1 MATDP
6 MTIRLSRFAAGDPI
20 FFGNE
25 SGRAVFQ
32 KLQKELEAAPEIDVF
47 GISLDGVRAT
57 DASFPR
63 ESVVSLAKMLRGE
76 KGFYL
81 EGFVNNDLLDN
92 WDYAA
97 KAKDQNI
104 IVKQGEK
111 KYRVI
116 GPELHESMKALLD
129 FVMREGQVTTAKVAK
144 KFDISVQNASAR
156 MKRLHQAGLVLG
168 SKESAETGGLE
179 YLFRAIQ

>member
-1 MATDP
+1 MATDA
-6 MTIRLSRFAAGDPI
+6 MTIRLSRFAAGNPI
-20 FFGNE
+20 FIGNE
-25 SGRAVFQ
+25 RGRSVFQ
-32 KLQKELEAAPEIDVF
+32 ELQKQIEAVPEIDVF
-47 GISLDGVRAT
+47 GISLDGISAT

-81 EGFVNNDLLDN
+81 EGIENNDLLDN

-97 KAKDQNI
+97 KAKDQYI
-104 IVKQGEK
+104 IVRQRGK

-116 GPELHESMKALLD
+116 GPELHEPMKDLLD
-129 FVMREGQVTTAKVAK
+129 FVMEEGRVTTAKVAK
-144 KFDISVQNASAR
+144 RFDISVQNASAR
-156 MKRLHQAGLVLG
+156 MKRLHLAGLVLG